1 MQRPSLPWTWIAVAA
16 LLLVLPGPVRRLLL
30 ELAGGVTLLV
40 VLLPLLAAG
49 LGLVAWQFYRRR
61 LRTCANC
68 GMVSLGSSQCTA
80 CGSDL
85 DSSAVGAGFG
95 SNVDEIDAS
104 DVTINVTAVDV
115 GSTPNADSS
124 RLDS

>member
-49 LGLVAWQFYRRR
+49 LGVLAWQFYRRR
-61 LRTCANC
+61 LRTCASC
-68 GMVSLGSSQCTA
+68 GMVSLGSAQCPA

-115 GSTPNADSS
+115 GSTPNAESS